1 MPKTFHGRV
10 ILPGDVEGEALVTH
24 TGFNTLASF
33 YGSIRT
39 EAQTATCSDHT
50 NQELFGKTLTDRILC
65 LPKTTGSTSAGAA
78 LEKVAQMGIAP
89 KAMLFSESIDSLAAA
104 GLILADVWVGQRI
117 CTVDRLGREFL
128 EYVKDGQRIEV
139 RDDGT
144 IIVCE
149 AKTGQP

>member
-1 MPKTFHGRV
+1 MRKTFRGRA
-10 ILPGDVEGEALVTH
+10 ILPKDVEGEALVTH

-39 EAQTATCSDHT
+39 GAQTATCSDHT
-50 NQELFGKTLTDRILC
+50 NRELFGTNLTDKILC

-128 EYVKDGQRIEV
+128 EYVRNGHRIEV
-139 RDDGT
+139 RNDGT

-149 AKTGQP
+149 AETGQS